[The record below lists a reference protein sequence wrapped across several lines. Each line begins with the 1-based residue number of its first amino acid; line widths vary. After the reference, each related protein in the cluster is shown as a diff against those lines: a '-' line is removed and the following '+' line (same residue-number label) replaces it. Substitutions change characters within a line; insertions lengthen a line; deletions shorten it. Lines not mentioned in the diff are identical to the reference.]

1 MFLSLSGRLFIFI
14 TQIISSLSQK
24 FFKIDVLK
32 THRKTYLLGSLFNQS
47 AARYF
52 IKTKLRHRCFI
63 VNFVKTFK
71 NINFTEHL
79 RKSVSIFME
88 HICNIKKPNF
98 KLGILISRCDFYRNK
113 SYVNMRIS
121 FLVKES

>member
-32 THRKTYLLGSLFNQS
+32 THRKTNLLESLFNQS

-52 IKTKLRHRCFI
+52 MKTRLRHRCFI

-71 NINFTEHL
+71 ISILQNTFG
-79 RKSVSIFME
+79 RVSIFME